1 MTNQKKINFGNL
13 SLKQFHHKRYDDS
26 DKGLHDWTF
35 MSVHNWGENPK
46 GVWTLNITDNILA
59 LTSHG
64 INLNGYTQHDTSKQE
79 PDVEDLEQE
88 VRLNE

>member
-1 MTNQKKINFGNL
+1 MT
-13 SLKQFHHKRYDDS
+13 
-26 DKGLHDWTF
+26 
-35 MSVHNWGENPK
+35 VHNWGENPK
-46 GVWTLNITDNILA
+46 GVWTMNITDNILA

-88 VRLNE
+88 VSF